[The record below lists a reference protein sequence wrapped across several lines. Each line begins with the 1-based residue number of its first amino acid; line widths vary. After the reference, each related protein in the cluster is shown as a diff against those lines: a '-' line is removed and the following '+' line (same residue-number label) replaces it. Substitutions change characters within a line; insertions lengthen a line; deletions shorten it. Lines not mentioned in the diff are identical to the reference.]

1 MVGVLAVFFVVVF
14 VVVVDVV
21 AETVAASDRRD
32 GCAMGHDE
40 VVKDDLEDR
49 RPIISWFRP

>member
-1 MVGVLAVFFVVVF
+1 MVRVLAVFFVVVF
-14 VVVVDVV
+14 VVVIIDVV
-21 AETVAASDRRD
+21 AEAVAANDRRD

-49 RPIISWFRP
+49 CPIIT